1 MSCLAARKS
10 SMVGSFHLSR
20 PVPFLANTY
29 DLSRDLLRVAISC
42 FVPKISGIY
51 IEVEI
56 LQKIWW

>member
-1 MSCLAARKS
+1 
-10 SMVGSFHLSR
+10 MVGSFHLSR
-20 PVPFLANTY
+20 PVPFLVNTY
-29 DLSRDLLRVAISC
+29 DLSRDLLRVAISY